1 MMPKSKTDPNA
12 LLVDDEHPLRKQP
25 RLLVRLA
32 GLGLSLAAIAGAL
45 YWASNL

>member
-1 MMPKSKTDPNA
+1 MPKPETDSYA
-12 LLVDDEHPLRKQP
+12 LLVDGEHPLRKQP

-45 YWASNL
+45 YWASYL